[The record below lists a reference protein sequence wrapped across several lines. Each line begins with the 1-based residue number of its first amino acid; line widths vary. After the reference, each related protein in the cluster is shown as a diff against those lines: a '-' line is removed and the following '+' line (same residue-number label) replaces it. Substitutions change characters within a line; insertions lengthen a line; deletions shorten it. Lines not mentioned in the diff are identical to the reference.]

1 MYDFNAESPVTET
14 ARTKTGE
21 HTGTDYAGAL
31 TGQSSALTLYLR
43 ADSQKDAIPYED
55 ISASII

>member
-31 TGQSSALTLYLR
+31 TGQSSALNLYLR